1 MRERTIF
8 ISSSFAADTRDEKL
22 KTYRI
27 GLLGRLCTVFRVT
40 QISIYDDK
48 DPKIDGK
55 KEGALLKETLEY
67 LECPQYLR
75 KFLFPLKEEH
85 KLFGALPPLR
95 GAGHPKLEEEQ
106 ELREAIVVRTSQKGS
121 YLYTGLEQELFI
133 EKKLPKNARVIVNMI
148 TGKLEEPKTY
158 WSYKVSLHPSL
169 AKAIESAN
177 CDLLIGTSREGEDIR
192 NAHLSE
198 RLKASKKLGVAFGSP
213 FYRGLKEILAQEGK
227 TTGLFDFYLNTI
239 PEQGS
244 RIVKVD
250 EAVAATLAVLNIA

>member
-1 MRERTIF
+1 MQERTIF

-22 KTYRI
+22 RIYRI
-27 GLLGRLCTVFRVT
+27 GLLGRLCAIFRVT
-40 QISIYDDK
+40 EIAIYDDK
-48 DPKIDGK
+48 DPKTDGK
-55 KEGALLKETLEY
+55 KESAFLKEALDY

-106 ELREAIVVRTSQKGS
+106 ELREAVVMRTSAKGS

-133 EKKLPKNARVIVNMI
+133 EKKLQKNERVIVNVR
-148 TGKLEEPKTY
+148 TGKLEKPKEY
-158 WSYKVSLHPSL
+158 WSYKVSLHNSL
-169 AKAIESAN
+169 SKALDSSK
-177 CDLLIGTSREGEDIR
+177 CDLLIGTSREGADIR
-192 NAHLSE
+192 TAKLE
-198 RLKASKKLGVAFGSP
+198 GITATKKLGVAFGSP
-213 FYRGLKEILAQEGK
+213 FYRGLREILAQEGADIK
-227 TTGLFDFYLNTI
+227 IFDLYLNTI

-250 EAVAATLAVLNIA
+250 EAIAATLAILNTL